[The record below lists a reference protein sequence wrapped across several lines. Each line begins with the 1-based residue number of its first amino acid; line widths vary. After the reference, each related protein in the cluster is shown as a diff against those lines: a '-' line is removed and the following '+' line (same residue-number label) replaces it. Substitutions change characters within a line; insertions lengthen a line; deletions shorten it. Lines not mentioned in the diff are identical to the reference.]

1 MVIFQEYQVRKN
13 KCNLNLMNNH
23 IVSIGT
29 ANPGKPVSQIQI
41 GEFMKMA
48 HGLDA
53 QESRKLNFVYRQTG
67 IENRF
72 SVIDDFNY
80 TDPQKFSFFPNTQDL
95 EPFPSTKKRM
105 GLFERSALSL
115 ATKAVQDC
123 LSNTHIQTKEI
134 THLILVSCTGMFAP
148 GLDLEII
155 HTLGFR
161 NDVER
166 YAIHFMGCYAAFNGI
181 KLADRICDSDPDA
194 KVLVLSIELCTI
206 HFQKEYTEDNLL
218 ANAIFGDGAA
228 AALIRRSPVGLKIKK
243 FHSRV
248 FKEGESD
255 MAWSIGDFGFEM
267 RLSKY
272 VPELLHK
279 GLNEIIGYLED
290 IFQLSKIK
298 NFAIHPGGSQILQ
311 KVESAFQI
319 TPDQNLP
326 SHQVLKAF
334 GNMSSAT
341 ILFVLQKWLL
351 NPESK
356 GDILAMGFGPGLTL
370 ETLLLEK

>member
-1 MVIFQEYQVRKN
+1 
-13 KCNLNLMNNH
+13 MNNH

-29 ANPGKPVSQIQI
+29 ANPGNPVSQMKI

-48 HGLDA
+48 HGLNT

-67 IENRF
+67 IENRY
-72 SVIDDFNY
+72 SVLEDFNH
-80 TDPQKFSFFPNTQDL
+80 TDPGKFSFFPKNKDL
-95 EPFPSTKKRM
+95 EPFPSTKRRM
-105 GLFERSALSL
+105 GVFEKSALGL
-115 ATKAVQDC
+115 AIKAVNDC
-123 LSNTHIQTKEI
+123 LGNTHIQAKEV

-155 HTLGFR
+155 HALGLR

-166 YAIHFMGCYAAFNGI
+166 YAIHFMGCYAAFNAI
-181 KLADRICDSDPDA
+181 KLADRICDSEPNA
-194 KVLVLSIELCTI
+194 KVMVLAIELCTL

-228 AALIRRSPVGLKIKK
+228 AALIRRFPKGLKIKK
-243 FHSRV
+243 FNSRV
-248 FKEGESD
+248 FREGESD

-272 VPELLHK
+272 VPELLNK
-279 GLNEIIGYLED
+279 GLNEIMGYLEE
-290 IFQLSKIK
+290 IFQLSKIS
-298 NFAIHPGGSQILQ
+298 NFAIHPGGKQILQ

-319 TPDQNLP
+319 NPEQNLH
-326 SHQVLKAF
+326 SHEILKSF

-341 ILFVLQKWLL
+341 ILFVLQKWLSD
-351 NPESK
+351 PVQG

>member
-1 MVIFQEYQVRKN
+1 
-13 KCNLNLMNNH
+13 MNNH

-29 ANPGKPVSQIQI
+29 ANPGNPVSQTRI

-48 HGLDA
+48 HGLDV

-67 IENRF
+67 IENRY
-72 SVIDDFNY
+72 SVLEDFNH
-80 TDPQKFSFFPNTQDL
+80 TDPDNFSFFPKNKDL
-95 EPFPSTKKRM
+95 EPFPSTKSRM
-105 GLFERSALSL
+105 GVFEKSALGL
-115 ATKAVQDC
+115 AVTAVNDC
-123 LSNTHIQTKEI
+123 LGNTNIQAKEV

-148 GLDLEII
+148 GLDLGII
-155 HTLGFR
+155 HALGLR

-166 YAIHFMGCYAAFNGI
+166 YAIHFMGCYAAFNAI
-181 KLADRICDSDPDA
+181 KMADRFCDSDPDA
-194 KVLVLSIELCTI
+194 KVLVIAIELCTI
-206 HFQKEYTEDNLL
+206 HFQKQYTEDNLL

-243 FHSRV
+243 YHSRV
-248 FKEGESD
+248 FKEGETD

-272 VPELLHK
+272 VPELLYK
-279 GLNEIIGYLED
+279 GLNEILGYLEE

-298 NFAIHPGGSQILQ
+298 NFAIHPGGKQILQ
-311 KVESAFQI
+311 KVENAFQI
-319 TPDQNLP
+319 SPEQNLP

-341 ILFVLQKWLL
+341 ILFVLKKWLL
-351 NPESK
+351 DPESK